1 MLCCT
6 VGLLALIGLG
16 QSAMRCFSCWA
27 IVRGG
32 FRDALIL
39 VIGLFVA
46 GMIFKVTGEAVELY
60 GSKEK
65 PSKNFGNFGRDS
77 RDDYSG
83 TKN

>member
-6 VGLLALIGLG
+6 VGLLVLIGLG
-16 QSAMRCFSCWA
+16 HVGHEVLR
-27 IVRGG
+27 VLGDHRGG

>member
-16 QSAMRCFSCWA
+16 HVGHEVLQLLGDRH
-27 IVRGG
+27 GG

-46 GMIFKVTGEAVELY
+46 GMIFKVTGEAAELY

-65 PSKNFGNFGRDS
+65 PSKKFGDFGRDS

-83 TKN
+83 TEN

>member
-1 MLCCT
+1 
-6 VGLLALIGLG
+6 LG
-16 QSAMRCFSCWA
+16 DH
-27 IVRGG
+27 RGG

-60 GSKEK
+60 ASKEK
-65 PSKNFGNFGRDS
+65 PSKKFGHFDRDS

-83 TKN
+83 TEN

>member
-16 QSAMRCFSCWA
+16 HVGHEVLR
-27 IVRGG
+27 VLGDHRGG

-46 GMIFKVTGEAVELY
+46 GIIFKVSGEAAELY

-65 PSKNFGNFGRDS
+65 PSKKFGDFGRDS

-83 TKN
+83 TEN